1 VSKFSIF
8 IYKTVIFNKKTI
20 NIMTERIA
28 RFNEL
33 TPSTLPFV
41 EGRIEGHKERKNYSI
56 VGPGVAED
64 SQQSVKISE
73 PHGYNL
79 GAVSANPKNGSGLH
93 SHTTAEVFLIYSGNW
108 RFYWGADGR
117 NEIILSK
124 GDIISM
130 PTNMFRGFENAG
142 NEEGLIFV
150 VLGNDDPGIITWVP
164 NVLIKA
170 KETGLALLDDN
181 SLVDLKESEIPP
193 NRKLL
198 EPITNEMLQ
207 KFDNYQI
214 NEIEKFICRFKNQTN
229 HEIDLKNGIK
239 LIQIIGSNFSD
250 NKYDHLINHNTG
262 FNLSILKAKKGL
274 IEDLIF
280 DKPTILFSQ
289 KGTWKVKIEKDEFN
303 INSKDTFSL
312 PLNTKFSISIDNNEE
327 CFLNCVSKA

>member
-1 VSKFSIF
+1 
-8 IYKTVIFNKKTI
+8 
-20 NIMTERIA
+20 MTERIA

-64 SQQSVKISE
+64 SQQSVKISK

-142 NEEGLIFV
+142 DEEGLIFV

-207 KFDNYQI
+207 KFDNYEI

-312 PLNTKFSISIDNNEE
+312 PLNTKVSISIDNNEE

>member
-1 VSKFSIF
+1 
-8 IYKTVIFNKKTI
+8 
-20 NIMTERIA
+20 MTERIA

-41 EGRIEGHKERKNYSI
+41 EGRMEGHKERKNYSI

-64 SQQSVKISE
+64 SQQSIKISK

-93 SHTTAEVFLIYSGNW
+93 SHTTAEVFLIYSGTW
-108 RFYWGADGR
+108 RFYWGADGK
-117 NEIILSK
+117 NEIILNQ

-142 NEEGLIFV
+142 GQEGLIFV
-150 VLGNDDPGIITWVP
+150 VLGKDDPGIITWVP

-181 SLVDLKESEIPP
+181 SLIDLKQNELPP

-198 EPITNEMLQ
+198 EPISSEILQ
-207 KFDNYQI
+207 NFDNYEI
-214 NEIEKFICRFKNQTN
+214 NEIEKFVFRSKNQAN
-229 HEIDLKNGIK
+229 HEIDLNNTIK
-239 LIQIIGSNFSD
+239 LIQIIGNNFS
-250 NKYDHLINHNTG
+250 NKTYKPLVGHNTG

-274 IEDLIF
+274 IENLIF
-280 DKPTILFSQ
+280 DKPTVLFSQ
-289 KGTWKVKIEKDEFN
+289 KGNWVIKIEEEVFN
-303 INSKDTFSL
+303 IYSKDTFSI
-312 PLNTKFSISIDNNEE
+312 PLNTKITISVNNSED